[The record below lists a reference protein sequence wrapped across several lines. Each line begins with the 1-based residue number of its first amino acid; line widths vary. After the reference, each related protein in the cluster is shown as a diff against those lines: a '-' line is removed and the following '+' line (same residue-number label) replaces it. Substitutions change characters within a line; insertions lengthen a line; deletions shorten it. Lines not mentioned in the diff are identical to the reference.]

1 MKYITHDFTLHSSCF
16 WRGSCEEIQS
26 RYHIGYYSV
35 WAASS
40 DGQPPVIHFPTPK
53 WANRS
58 CITDT
63 QSECPNAS
71 RDLVFPTS
79 ILLKNQ

>member
-1 MKYITHDFTLHSSCF
+1 MILHFTAPVF
-16 WRGSCEEIQS
+16 GEEVVK
-26 RYHIGYYSV
+26 RYHIGHYSV

-58 CITDT
+58 RITDT
-63 QSECPNAS
+63 QSEFLNAS
-71 RDLVFPTS
+71 WDLVFPTS